1 MALGECQKMS
11 ENVGIWLDTTRQI
24 SASVGVLYYTEFA
37 GDPSGITGK
46 LEGGHPGSVR
56 KLDLTSWI

>member
-1 MALGECQKMS
+1 MS
-11 ENVGIWLDTTRQI
+11 ENGGIWLDTTRQI